1 MKRFLAPI
9 LILCAAAA
17 TAQEATSTTP
27 VTTTSM
33 TTTATTTAGT
43 GTTYANDAA
52 TVRQEFRELMERHPP
67 QVGRVLKLDP
77 MLFNNQQYLA
87 SYPAIAAY
95 IANHP
100 DITHNPSYYLQYV
113 WVPGDERPET
123 SSERIW
129 RDAMEGFSIFL
140 AMGLVATILSW
151 LVKTLVEHR
160 RWSRLSK
167 VQYEVHNKLMDR
179 FASNEDL
186 LRYIQ
191 TPSGKRFLESAPLQ
205 LDSAP
210 AQRPAAPINR
220 ILWSVQVGMVVVAAG
235 IGLEIV
241 SKTIDKN
248 VAEPMFVFGVLALSV
263 GIGFVVSSAVSYL
276 LSRRLGLL
284 TVPPAAAP
292 EPSVSLS
299 E

>member
-17 TAQEATSTTP
+17 TAQESTTTTP
-27 VTTTSM
+27 VTTT
-33 TTTATTTAGT
+33 TTTSTATATGGT

-95 IANHP
+95 IADHP

-284 TVPPAAAP
+284 TAPSAAP
-292 EPSVSLS
+292 EPSAALP